1 MGIARG
7 IDDASRS
14 VTRFS
19 RRKLAAMPFVSPL
32 KQADAPADSQPLLK
46 AIEKKFGQPLNLFST
61 LAYQPDVLGGTTQ
74 INDGI
79 QKDLPAKLR
88 EFAYY
93 KASTLN
99 GCEYCSHYHK
109 GAAKKAGATDAQL
122 AAIDDYAGSDA
133 FSDEEKA
140 VLAYAEQLTT
150 TAKVEA
156 DTVAKVKQTL
166 SDTQLVTLAA
176 TVALANFTNRV
187 NHGLDIELP

>member
-1 MGIARG
+1 
-7 IDDASRS
+7 
-14 VTRFS
+14 
-19 RRKLAAMPFVSPL
+19 MPYVSPL
-32 KQADAPADSQPLLK
+32 KQDDASADSQPLLK
-46 AIEKKFGQPLNLFST
+46 AIEKTFGQSLNLFST
-61 LAYQPDVLGGTTQ
+61 LAYQPDVLDGTMR

-109 GAAKKAGATDAQL
+109 GAAKKAGATDAQI
-122 AAIDDYAGSDA
+122 AALDDYARSDA

-140 VLAYAEQLTT
+140 VLAYTEQLTK
-150 TAKVEA
+150 TACVES
-156 DTVAKVKQTL
+156 DTVAKIKQFL
-166 SDTQLVTLAA
+166 NDTQLVTLAA